1 MDSNG
6 YNTTESYYTID
17 SSSGKQLS
25 LEDIVPKDRWSLL
38 EQLLPKYLVSDTG
51 KHYEDTDLDPWNFT
65 PHELLER
72 RTGCAVI
79 REGLV
84 IYYHPMVIDGALAGG
99 YKAVIPF
106 SVINNS
112 SY

>member
-1 MDSNG
+1 
-6 YNTTESYYTID
+6 
-17 SSSGKQLS
+17 
-25 LEDIVPKDRWSLL
+25 VPKDRWSLL